1 MASSGFDLTG
11 RVALVTGGTSG
22 LGRAIAIGLARAGAA
37 VVVGSRDQAK
47 VAETVA
53 ELAGLGTGHAGRRL
67 DVADPASIEEAFA
80 AVAGERGRLDILVN
94 AAGTIQ
100 RKDPLEVTLAEW
112 EQVLRVNLTGTFL
125 CCQAA
130 ARLMRGAPPAEGR
143 WSGGG
148 VIINIASLTSYVGF
162 SEVTAYGASKAAVAQ
177 LTRSLANDWARYGI
191 RVNAIAPGVFPT
203 PLNRS
208 LLSGTPRG
216 DWLLRHTPME
226 RFGDPAEIAGAAV
239 YLASPAAGFTTG
251 EVLVVDGGFLARG
264 VGPG

>member
-1 MASSGFDLTG
+1 MEMASSGFDLTG

-22 LGRAIAIGLARAGAA
+22 LGRAIALGLARAGAA
-37 VVVGSRDQAK
+37 VVVGSRDEAK
-47 VAETVA
+47 VADTVA
-53 ELAGLGTGHAGRRL
+53 ELASLGTGHSGLRL
-67 DVADPASIEEAFA
+67 DVGDPASIEAAFQ
-80 AVAGERGRLDILVN
+80 VVDRERGRLEILVN

-125 CCQAA
+125 CCQEA
-130 ARLMRGAPPAEGR
+130 ARRMREQGDGAI
-143 WSGGG
+143 
-148 VIINIASLTSYVGF
+148 VNIVSLTSFVGF

-203 PLNRS
+203 LLNRS
-208 LLSGTPRG
+208 LLMGTPRG
-216 DWLLRHTPME
+216 EWLLRHTPME